1 MTIGERERFPFV
13 RHDHFV
19 EEWEAVGRIYCSYT
33 ELPIGMALLVQI
45 NGLYGII
52 RRYLLYT

>member
-1 MTIGERERFPFV
+1 MTIGERERVPFV
-13 RHDHFV
+13 K
-19 EEWEAVGRIYCSYT
+19 EWEAAGRIYCSYT

-45 NGLYGII
+45 NDLYCII